1 MQIFP
6 VVCISPKYHQ
16 LCLRP
21 ESGVRGVYE
30 MGLQKTETFR
40 MVIVVMGVSGSGKST
55 VGSQL
60 ASQLGWGFADADDYH
75 AATSVEKMRSGIP
88 LTDADRAPWLK
99 ALRSL
104 IVGWIEAGKSAV
116 LACSALKQGYR
127 DQLRGDDDVRF
138 VYLKVR
144 RDVLSQRL
152 LDRHDHYM
160 KESMLDSQFQALEEP
175 IEATVVDAN
184 GMPENI
190 VHSIRVNLNLV

>member
-1 MQIFP
+1 
-6 VVCISPKYHQ
+6 
-16 LCLRP
+16 
-21 ESGVRGVYE
+21 
-30 MGLQKTETFR
+30 
-40 MVIVVMGVSGSGKST
+40 MVIVVMGVSGSGKSM

-60 ASQLGWGFADADDYH
+60 ALQLGWDFADADDYH
-75 AATSVEKMRSGIP
+75 AAASVEKMRNGIP

-104 IVGWIEAGKSAV
+104 ITGWLEAGDGAV
-116 LACSALKQGYR
+116 LACSALKQAYR
-127 DQLRGDDDVRF
+127 DQLRGAEDVRF

-152 LDRHDHYM
+152 LERHDHYM
-160 KESMLDSQFQALEEP
+160 KESMLDSQLQAIEEP
-175 IEATVVDAN
+175 IDATVVDAN

>member
-6 VVCISPKYHQ
+6 VVCLSPKYTSP
-16 LCLRP
+16 LP
-21 ESGVRGVYE
+21 KGVYE
-30 MGLQKTETFR
+30 MGSIKTETFR

-60 ASQLGWGFADADDYH
+60 ALQLGWGFADADDYH
-75 AATSVEKMRSGIP
+75 AVASVEKMRNGIP

-104 IVGWIEAGKSAV
+104 IVAWVQAGRSGV
-116 LACSALKQGYR
+116 LACSALKQAYR
-127 DQLRGDDDVRF
+127 DQLRGGEDVRF

-160 KESMLDSQFQALEEP
+160 KESMLESQFQALEEP
-175 IEATVVDAN
+175 IDATVVDAN